1 MSILTFSEFFEIFV
15 FLQGYQQKISASLN
29 QKPAERDFCGQRLS
43 QLFRHVA
50 VFEPIV
56 GNIGGLPSSPNWRL
70 E

>member
-1 MSILTFSEFFEIFV
+1 MDIYKQIL
-15 FLQGYQQKISASLN
+15 ASLN